1 MFINDLIT
9 VLDVNELDANQR
21 IKMIEIALQYI
32 MPRLKAVYTEEGK
45 QEDIPIFI
53 DVKEMDEE
61 TGETVRTKIYESVW
75 KKL

>member
-1 MFINDLIT
+1 MQIVT
-9 VLDVNELDANQR
+9 
-21 IKMIEIALQYI
+21 QYI
-32 MPRLKAVYTEEGK
+32 MPRLKEVYTEEGK

>member
-1 MFINDLIT
+1 MQIVT
-9 VLDVNELDANQR
+9 
-21 IKMIEIALQYI
+21 QYI

-45 QEDIPIFI
+45 QEDIRIFI

-61 TGETVRTKIYESVW
+61 TGETVRTEIYESVW